1 MIHVLLAD
9 LVKNWC
15 YSVSFLVKVPAILS
29 SIACNLDVDILS
41 ASFPLLSEARVEAI
55 EWSFDA
61 LHKKKNIPPWF
72 LELLHTYGKER
83 RLIGHGIF
91 FSLFSG
97 RWTAEQEQWLRQLK
111 QVAALYNFDHVT
123 EHFGFMTGED
133 FHSGAPLSIP
143 YTNST
148 LAIGRDRLAR
158 IQDACGL
165 PVGLENL
172 AFSYAADDVK
182 RHGDFLEQ
190 LVSPVNGF
198 IILDLHN
205 LYCQL
210 HNFSLP
216 FDDVIR
222 LYPLERVREIHISGG
237 SWEPAKNSPGRK
249 VRRDTHDS
257 GVPSEV
263 FELLK
268 IAIDICPNLKYV
280 VLEQLGTGLKTAS
293 SRQQFYDDFL
303 RMQEIVAAKNMQ
315 GHHVPFN
322 SFAPTEVLLS
332 DPLCDEQ
339 LYRQQIELSN
349 ILETAACYDEAL
361 HALCTSSLANT
372 AWEVEKWEPY
382 MLETAM
388 NIAQKWKKKVNS

>member
-1 MIHVLLAD
+1 MIHVLLAG

-61 LHKKKNIPPWF
+61 LYKKKNIHPWF
-72 LELLHTYGKER
+72 LELLHVYGKER
-83 RLIGHGIF
+83 RLIGHGVF

-97 RWTAEQEQWLRQLK
+97 RWSAEQEQWLQHLK

-172 AFSYAADDVK
+172 AFSYTVDDVK

-222 LYPLERVREIHISGG
+222 LYPLQRVREIHISGG
-237 SWEPAKNSPGRK
+237 SWEPAKVLPGKK

-257 GVPSEV
+257 GVPTEV

-268 IAIDICPNLKYV
+268 TAMDICPNLKYV
-280 VLEQLGTGLKTAS
+280 VLEQLGTGLKTVN

-303 RMQEIVAAKNMQ
+303 QMQEIVAAKNIQ
-315 GHHVPFN
+315 GQHVPFN
-322 SFAPTEVLLS
+322 SFAPTKVLLS

-339 LYRQQIELSN
+339 LYMQQMELSN

-361 HALCTSSLANT
+361 HALCTSCLANT

-388 NIAQKWKKKVNS
+388 SIAQKWKKKVNS